1 MTTTL
6 TSNEAFMRP
15 DIARQMY
22 HDMLRI
28 RIVEDGI
35 ALVHKESIE
44 TA

>member
-6 TSNEAFMRP
+6 TSDEAFMRP

-22 HDMLRI
+22 YDMLRI